1 MREEREKRKEKE
13 KDKEE
18 EKKKEK
24 KKREGGGFYV
34 RGLTKS
40 DDTQRRTRARSARG
54 RSGRERKIH
63 GALNF
68 ERRGGWAQI

>member
-24 KKREGGGFYV
+24 KKRRRGFLR
-34 RGLTKS
+34 RGAQPKVIIHS
-40 DDTQRRTRARSARG
+40 DGRG
-54 RSGRERKIH
+54 RVAPEVGAAGREKFT
-63 GALNF
+63 GL
-68 ERRGGWAQI
+68 